1 MSSGNLRVGTKVLRH
16 NAEPDKFAGSVFSWF
31 TVNLFSKQ
39 KKTEEVYLVN
49 LEKDDQWFEDARDF
63 LDKLLLI
70 GTNKNLVPPRQPQE
84 FSRVLCDRGTS
95 LFCGSFILRN
105 CSKGS
110 LYHILSNLATVY
122 PKSNFEFPLDQKQFY
137 SGLISPLT

>member
-1 MSSGNLRVGTKVLRH
+1 MQNLINLRALYF
-16 NAEPDKFAGSVFSWF
+16 PDSQ
-31 TVNLFSKQ
+31 Q

-70 GTNKNLVPPRQPQE
+70 GTNKNLVLPRQPQE
-84 FSRVLCDRGTS
+84 FSRVLFDRGTS

-105 CSKGS
+105 CSEEAC
-110 LYHILSNLATVY
+110 IT
-122 PKSNFEFPLDQKQFY
+122 F
-137 SGLISPLT
+137 